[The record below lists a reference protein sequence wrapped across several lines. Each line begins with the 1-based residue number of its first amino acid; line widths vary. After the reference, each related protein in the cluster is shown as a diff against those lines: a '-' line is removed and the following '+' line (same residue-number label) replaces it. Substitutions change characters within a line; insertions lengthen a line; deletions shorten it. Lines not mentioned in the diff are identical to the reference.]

1 MPRILI
7 VDDDTSFLRSLVDA
21 LSGEDYDVSTA
32 TDGVEA
38 VEILRQQSVDL
49 VVTDL
54 KMPRMGGIEL
64 IGQIV
69 NMPGFIPC
77 IVMSAYGTPELEQN
91 VDRRGALAFIDKP
104 IDVGSLRR
112 LIREILE
119 RRPEGGFLKGLTLPS
134 FLQLL
139 AIERKT
145 CTVKVSRNGD
155 TGIVFF
161 RKGVLLD
168 AFVGDEYGLEA
179 AYELLSWDSTE
190 IAIQDGCRVRR
201 RAIEI
206 GLEGLLLEAMR
217 RRDEGARGAT
227 GSAATDFEKGKEEA
241 MNLESYLND
250 FKDIK
255 GYLASGIMDFTGDLL
270 ANHSASGAID
280 LNATG
285 AVFNDILR
293 SAHEASQKIGLEACK
308 GLMITT
314 PKGVVVMECSGTD
327 ATAHLHFIVVLE
339 RGGNQALA
347 RVTLDKI
354 IPQVVATM
362 S

>member
-7 VDDDTSFLRSLVDA
+7 VDDDISFLSSLVDA
-21 LSGEDYDVSTA
+21 LSGEDYEVSTA
-32 TDGVEA
+32 ADGVEA
-38 VEILRQQSVDL
+38 LEILGKQPVEL

-64 IGQIV
+64 IGRIV

-77 IVMSAYGTPELEQN
+77 IVMSAYGTPELEQK

-104 IDVGSLRR
+104 IDVGSLRQ
-112 LIREILE
+112 LIREILD

-139 AIERKT
+139 AMERKT
-145 CTVKVSRNGD
+145 CTVKVSTNGD
-155 TGIVFF
+155 TGILFF
-161 RKGVLLD
+161 RQGVLLD
-168 AFVGDEYGLEA
+168 AFVGDHYGLEA
-179 AYELLSWDSTE
+179 AYELLAWDNTE
-190 IAIQDGCRVRR
+190 IAIQDGCRISR
-201 RAIEI
+201 RAIKI
-206 GLEGLLLEAMR
+206 GLEGLLLESMR
-217 RRDEGARGAT
+217 RRDEGARGAD
-227 GSAATDFEKGKEEA
+227 GSEAEDFEKGKEEA

-270 ANHSASGAID
+270 ASHSTNEAVD
-280 LNATG
+280 LGATG

-308 GLMITT
+308 GLVITT
-314 PKGVVVMECSGTD
+314 PKGIVVMECSGTD

-339 RGGNQALA
+339 EGGNQALA
-347 RVTLDKI
+347 RVTMDKI